1 MKIHINQAVQNNLFS
16 ADAIN
21 MSAANKTGVRLE
33 DRQKDQAAISPLG
46 KAGNLLNNLM
56 KQRQDILDR
65 KNELMNKALEDGSSP
80 ESVQAE
86 METYNQLLKDLDD
99 QISKATADQA
109 TKQAEKEEEKKQE
122 PMTKEEYM
130 ANRLNSV
137 VDLSAD
143 VEKAETIQSIKG
155 KLDGTVR
162 VLKSEVAQDG
172 SRTTPQKLER
182 ISNLERKSRELM
194 DSLSQH
200 LGDIHNKAEQPV
212 VTEQEIQEKEA
223 SEEEVVLDGMI
234 QDNEADQ

>member
-21 MSAANKTGVRLE
+21 MSAANKTGARLE

-200 LGDIHNKAEQPV
+200 LGDIHNKAEQPD
-212 VTEQEIQEKEA
+212 VTGQEIQEKEA

-234 QDNEADQ
+234 QDNEAEQ